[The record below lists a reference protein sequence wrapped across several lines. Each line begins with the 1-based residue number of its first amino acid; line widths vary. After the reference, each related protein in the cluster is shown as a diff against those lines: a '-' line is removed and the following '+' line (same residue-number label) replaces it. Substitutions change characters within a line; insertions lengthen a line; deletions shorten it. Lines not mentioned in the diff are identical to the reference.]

1 MPSTM
6 KPVDPKWSKK
16 FADAQAK
23 LGLTNAEM
31 AEKLGVGVRT
41 YLSWKYRE
49 RNPSKTAVELLKFVA
64 R

>member
-1 MPSTM
+1 MPHTM
-6 KPVDPKWSKK
+6 KPVDPKWAKK
-16 FADAQAK
+16 FAAAQK
-23 LGLTNAEM
+23 RLRLTNAEM

-49 RNPSKTAVELLKFVA
+49 RNPSKTAVKLLGIVA